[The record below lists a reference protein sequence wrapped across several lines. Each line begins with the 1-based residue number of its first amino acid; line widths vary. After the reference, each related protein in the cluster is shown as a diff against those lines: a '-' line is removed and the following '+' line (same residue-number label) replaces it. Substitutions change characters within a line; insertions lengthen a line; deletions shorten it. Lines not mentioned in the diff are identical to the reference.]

1 MNSFVCVLFDV
12 HLFLWLGGWGRWVD
26 RWLFCCLAGC
36 LAVCLAVC
44 LSGCLAGSLAG
55 WLAGSL
61 NSVTENYAYGRIPVG
76 YAILRPYRYVL
87 TNISL

>member
-26 RWLFCCLAGC
+26 RWLFCCLA
-36 LAVCLAVC
+36 VWLAVC
-44 LSGCLAGSLAG
+44 LSVWLAG

-61 NSVTENYAYGRIPVG
+61 NSVTENFAYGRIPVG
-76 YAILRPYRYVL
+76 YAILRPYRYVR